1 MSIKLRELLKDT
13 YNGKIVLP
21 DFQRSFVW
29 GPEDVRELLV
39 SVFGGYFIGSMLFL
53 ESTRDE
59 APFALRLV
67 EGVKKVN
74 PDAKVQ
80 YSIKVLL
87 DGQQRTTALFYAFY
101 APEIPLNGRKYP
113 HRFYVDIQKALNGEW
128 DDAIIGVSTADKRRL
143 SEVKKNKYMVP
154 VSEFKSLET
163 LVERFGDVEDIP
175 IRSLIKLYNS
185 VMEYEIHVITLPS
198 DTSLDKIVETFERL
212 NKTGMP
218 LSTFDLATARL
229 YKYGINLRDML
240 NSAREQ
246 YEFVRFIPPEW
257 ILKVIALIRGKEPR
271 RKNLLELD
279 HGNFEEEW
287 NRACEA
293 LELAYR
299 RITDIRNGYGVLDF
313 KKWAPY
319 TTLIVP
325 IAVMLDYLRNSHK
338 ESPTNYAK
346 VDAFYWATVFGGRY
360 DQAVDS
366 KSFSDFMDFV
376 EWVETGKVPEFIE
389 RFTVEDIDLDV
400 SSMNS
405 AIFKGVLSLIVLN
418 GALDFKTGQPPQFEL
433 YRSKVQV
440 DHIFPRSIYKED
452 RITNRTII
460 TTNQSKSNKKP
471 SEYFSER
478 IQKLGREKVEEILR
492 THLIPPEGLDA
503 LLRDDIET
511 FMELR
516 KRAIIEE
523 IGRRIRAGIK

>member
-13 YNGKIVLP
+13 HGGKIVLP

-67 EGVKKVN
+67 EGVETVN
-74 PDAKVQ
+74 SDARIQ
-80 YSIKVLL
+80 YSVKVLL

-101 APEIPLNGRKYP
+101 APDIPLNGRKYP
-113 HRFYVDIQKALNGEW
+113 HRFYVDIKKALNGEW
-128 DDAIIGVSTADKRRL
+128 DDAIVGVSTADKRRL
-143 SEVKKNKYMVP
+143 SEVKRNRYMVP
-154 VSEFKSLET
+154 VSEFKSLEA
-163 LVERFGDVEDIP
+163 LVERFEGMDDVP
-175 IRSLIKLYNS
+175 IRELIKLYNS

-229 YKYGINLRDML
+229 YRYGINLRDML
-240 NSAREQ
+240 EAAKEQ
-246 YEFVRFIPPEW
+246 YEFVKVIPPEW

-287 NRACEA
+287 KRACEA

-299 RITDIRNGYGVLDF
+299 RITDIRNGYGVLSF
-313 KKWAPY
+313 RKWAPY

-325 IAVMLDYLRNSHK
+325 VAVMLDYLKTNRK
-338 ESPTNYAK
+338 ESPANYAK
-346 VDAFYWATVFGGRY
+346 VDAFYWVTVFGGRY

-366 KSFSDFMDFV
+366 KSFSDFMDFI
-376 EWVETGKVPEFIE
+376 EWVENGKVPEFIE

-405 AIFKGVLSLIVLN
+405 AMFKGVLSLIVLN

-440 DHIFPRSIYKED
+440 DHIFPRSIYRED
-452 RITNRTII
+452 RIANRTII
-460 TTNQSKSNKKP
+460 TTNQSKSNKRP
-471 SEYFSER
+471 SEYFSKR
-478 IQKLGREKVEEILR
+478 IEKLGREKVEEILG
-492 THLIPPEGLDA
+492 THLIPPEALDA

-511 FMELR
+511 FMKLR
-516 KRAIIEE
+516 KKAIIEE
-523 IGRRIRAGIK
+523 IRRRVDISG